1 MDEAESPLI
10 RADHQWAIK
19 LVGGDDH
26 HPRFLSAR
34 WTWGSMST
42 AREYP
47 NREEAVE
54 AATVCPPGTA
64 GRPVL
69 LPTRKQL

>member
-19 LVGGDDH
+19 LVGGDDRN
-26 HPRFLSAR
+26 PRFLSAR
-34 WTWGSMST
+34 WTWGLVST

-47 NREEAVE
+47 SRAEAVE
-54 AATVCPPGTA
+54 AASVCPPGTA

-69 LPTRKQL
+69 LPTRKPL

>member
-1 MDEAESPLI
+1 MSEAELPLS
-10 RADHQWAIK
+10 RGDYQWVIM
-19 LVGGDDH
+19 LVDSDDR

-42 AREYP
+42 AREFP
-47 NREEAVE
+47 NRAEAVE
-54 AATVCPPGTA
+54 AASVCPPGTA

-69 LPTRKQL
+69 LPTRKPL